1 MSMNGPSE
9 PRFSSSGSLRYI
21 RLFVPTVIAFI
32 LGVVL
37 YAWRPIW
44 LAPPYHAL
52 SPALYFLLA
61 LGWIPFGVYAVWHLP
76 KHRLLVAILAILFAQ
91 LTCAAG
97 YMISP
102 HTYYELL
109 HMRGK
114 DYGSLKSGSLE
125 EQHCELQAQEFTCE
139 LAVGSSDSEMAV
151 YLSYRFKVANHLPIM
166 WLTSFRSRLGCN
178 PAYIS
183 CSEPD
188 SS

>member
-1 MSMNGPSE
+1 MLMNRTSE
-9 PRFSSSGSLRYI
+9 PRSFLARSLRYI
-21 RLFVPTVIAFI
+21 RPFVPTVIAFT
-32 LGVVL
+32 LGFVL

-52 SPALYFLLA
+52 SPTLYFLLA
-61 LGWIPFGVYAVWHLP
+61 LGWIPFAVYAVWHLP
-76 KHRLLVAILAILFAQ
+76 KHRFLVAILGILFAQ

-114 DYGSLKSGSLE
+114 DYGSLKYGSLE
-125 EQHCELQAQEFTCE
+125 EQHCDLQDQEFTCA

-166 WLTSFRSRLGCN
+166 WLTSLRSRLGCN